1 MPPYFYS
8 SISPQGMGV
17 SHGPIPNDIY
27 DSDLRRALVSS
38 IQMMVYSK
46 PTAHH
51 LASTSH
57 TPVNSK
63 YEANGLKLKEDP
75 ANMIKT
81 KLAMDLGSSILY
93 QKPYFAEFDLVSYT
107 IGWRIPYFVKF
118 SGDSNRTTWGHISRY
133 IAQLIEAS
141 FHDALH
147 VRLFSLSLI
156 GTSFSW
162 LSSLAP
168 NSIHAANWNKNF
180 MIIFIME
187 IMKRN

>member
-1 MPPYFYS
+1 MLRHAP
-8 SISPQGMGV
+8 V
-17 SHGPIPNDIY
+17 SY
-27 DSDLRRALVSS
+27 L
-38 IQMMVYSK
+38 QMMSQTN
-46 PTAHH
+46 PITHRLASNAQ
-51 LASTSH
+51 ASTSR
-57 TPVNSK
+57 N
-63 YEANGLKLKEDP
+63 YEANLIKVKEDP

-81 KLAMDLGSSILY
+81 KLAMAMGSSILY

-107 IGWRIPYFVKF
+107 IGWRVPYFVKF
-118 SGDSNRTTWGHISRY
+118 SGDGNRTTWGHISRY

-156 GTSFSW
+156 GTAFFW

-168 NSIHAANWNKNF
+168 NFIHAANWNKNF

-187 IMKRN
+187 IMKQN